1 MHEPT
6 QRRVS
11 APFRRGIALLT
22 LFTGTVVC
30 LVPALAAP
38 SPQAATPTSS
48 SLWGLFTQSFDLFTI
63 LLVLG
68 SVVAL
73 AVVFSSVMDIRQGR
87 ILPRR
92 SIDRIT
98 DLSGQG
104 LWDELA
110 EFVARDDSFVGHVVR
125 AALKASKGSD
135 RDGVRDAADLAAAE
149 ESARW
154 FRRIELLNV
163 IGNLGPL
170 VGLAGTVWGM
180 ILAFT
185 SLGESGGQA
194 GPSDL
199 SQGISKALFH
209 TLLGLVLA
217 IPCLLVFGIYR
228 SIIDRWCT
236 RGTVIAG
243 TIVERMPV
251 ATDGGQGAPNEPAA
265 RARTAPAR

>member
-1 MHEPT
+1 MHET
-6 QRRVS
+6 THGRVN
-11 APFRRGIALLT
+11 APFRRGIILVT
-22 LFTGTVVC
+22 LFTGTG
-30 LVPALAAP
+30 LSILPAYAAP
-38 SPQAATPTSS
+38 APQAAAPTSS
-48 SLWGLFTQSFDLFTI
+48 SLWGLFTQSFDIFTI

-73 AVVFSSVMDIRQGR
+73 AVVFSSIMDIRQAR

-98 DLSGQG
+98 DLAGQS
-104 LWDELA
+104 LWDELG

-125 AALKASKGSD
+125 AALKAAKSGD
-135 RDGVRDAADLAAAE
+135 RDGVRDAAELAAAE

-170 VGLAGTVWGM
+170 IGLAGTVWGM

-209 TLLGLVLA
+209 TLLGLMLA

-228 SIIDRWCT
+228 SIVDRWCT

-243 TIVERMPV
+243 AIVDRVPV
-251 ATDGGQGAPNEPAA
+251 ARDGALPADD
-265 RARTAPAR
+265 RARTAQAR